1 MLDPSP
7 AHLSP
12 CPLMQSYFLL
22 KVREGKTVHQF
33 HTFKFPSYLSVHP
46 VFAIGSTIV
55 IPTPIYTPDL
65 TFGYPAYFT
74 GERLELWS
82 FDWPWAGISPLQ
94 QGAWARGWQD
104 SLAPMPS
111 YSLWASLLTTGLSG
125 SLMFR
130 VHLDQSKK
138 VACGNRNITSS
149 GKTSGGQSG
158 TSGPEVKS
166 EQEFQDG
173 SRGACNPVDLL
184 SVGSW

>member
-1 MLDPSP
+1 
-7 AHLSP
+7 
-12 CPLMQSYFLL
+12 
-22 KVREGKTVHQF
+22 
-33 HTFKFPSYLSVHP
+33 
-46 VFAIGSTIV
+46 
-55 IPTPIYTPDL
+55 
-65 TFGYPAYFT
+65 
-74 GERLELWS
+74 
-82 FDWPWAGISPLQ
+82 
-94 QGAWARGWQD
+94 
-104 SLAPMPS
+104 MPS

-138 VACGNRNITSS
+138 VACGDRNITSS
-149 GKTSGGQSG
+149 GKTSGGQSE